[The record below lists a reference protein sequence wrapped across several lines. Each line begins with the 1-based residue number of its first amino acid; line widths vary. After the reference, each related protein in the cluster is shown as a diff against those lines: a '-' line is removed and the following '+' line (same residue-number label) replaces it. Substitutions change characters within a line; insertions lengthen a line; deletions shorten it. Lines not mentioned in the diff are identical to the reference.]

1 MIRINPRLYFQC
13 LGKEYIF
20 WGPTIYSLRVGR
32 GESAVALRYDE
43 NTYIQLD
50 LQQKTKPVYTGYT
63 DYPSKHYWWYKDQI
77 LVCDEKFDAKVIK
90 GWHVKQEAL
99 KARRL
104 QKYKELAEPSSRTT
118 SKRKSVQKS
127 YHRTAIDAVHAL
139 MALGYKKSS
148 AIKVVD
154 TVQENN
160 SGF

>member
-1 MIRINPRLYFQC
+1 LIRINPRLYFQC

-90 GWHVKQEAL
+90 GWHVKQ
-99 KARRL
+99 R
-104 QKYKELAEPSSRTT
+104 P
-118 SKRKSVQKS
+118 SKREGFKSIKNLLNHPLEQPANESRFKK
-127 YHRTAIDAVHAL
+127 AITELQL
-139 MALGYKKSS
+139 MQFML
-148 AIKVVD
+148 
-154 TVQENN
+154 
-160 SGF
+160 